1 MQRRAFL
8 GVSFQTGALAAAQ
21 AAAAQTLAW
30 AAPEE
35 TARHEDYPQR
45 HRGAADRADGHRTQG
60 GRRGVDDY
68 SRTTR
73 ASSRPGASERL
84 LPGDLHHRPGLS
96 GAGDLPDGAR
106 QRDSDD
112 RRRRACV
119 CAVSLQGRRSGVRL
133 LRDLRE
139 NIRKFEAT
147 GVSPFA
153 IRSAITDAV
162 DFHESVGVDR
172 KAARL
177 RYLRQY
183 WMRRVAG
190 LPGVKL
196 LNVDDPRMS
205 CGLGAMTL
213 AGWDSTALTAYLMRE
228 HRIHVRAREVVG
240 EFHCIRVTPNIYSTI
255 EELETFCAAIE
266 AASRNRMPMA

>member
-1 MQRRAFL
+1 MRLRSFL
-8 GVSFQTGALAAAQ
+8 
-21 AAAAQTLAW
+21 
-30 AAPEE
+30 P
-35 TARHEDYPQR
+35 
-45 HRGAADRADGHRTQG
+45 
-60 GRRGVDDY
+60 
-68 SRTTR
+68 
-73 ASSRPGASERL
+73 
-84 LPGDLHHRPGLS
+84 
-96 GAGDLPDGAR
+96 
-106 QRDSDD
+106 
-112 RRRRACV
+112 
-119 CAVSLQGRRSGVRL
+119 GRRSGVDYFGTSLHKWMMAPAGTGMLFMRRERIPQVWPL
-133 LRDLRE
+133 NPAPAALRE

-147 GVSPFA
+147 GVSRFA